1 MKTLVGGCYGNVG
14 ARIGR
19 ALAQE
24 TGIELIV
31 AGRDLDRATVFAQ
44 SPASVLALWPF
55 A

>member
-19 ALAQE
+19 AQE

-31 AGRDLDRATVFAQ
+31 GGRDLDRATVFAQ
-44 SPASVLALWPF
+44 SPAGVLALWPF